1 MKKIAIIAALVL
13 GSQAFAQ
20 EAKTIKELTERYDN
34 VEFVLLS
41 KSDTTAVVSRVN
53 IPQDLGLD
61 KEEEVF
67 YTDNG
72 KFTLFIHGPFRIV
85 YGELFD
91 GRTGTTISR
100 L

>member
-20 EAKTIKELTERYDN
+20 EERYDN

>member
-20 EAKTIKELTERYDN
+20 EAKTIKELTKGYDI

-41 KSDTTAVVSRVN
+41 KSDTTAVVSRAN
-53 IPQDLGLD
+53 IPADLGLENPVKKHSD
-61 KEEEVF
+61 GDGE
-67 YTDNG
+67 YTIFHKDG
-72 KFTLFIHGPFRIV
+72 FRIIFLD
-85 YGELFD
+85 LFD
-91 GRTGTTISR
+91 GRQATTISR

>member
-20 EAKTIKELTERYDN
+20 EAKTIKELTEGYEL

-41 KSDTTAVVSRVN
+41 KSDTTAVVSRANVAA
-53 IPQDLGLD
+53 DLGLD
-61 KEEEVF
+61 NPVEVHSDDDGQ
-67 YTDNG
+67 YTVFHENG
-72 KFTLFIHGPFRIV
+72 FRIIFL
-85 YGELFD
+85 ELFD
-91 GRTGTTISR
+91 GREGTTISR